1 MRDARA
7 LSPDPPPAAPPPA
20 TDASA
25 ARIHLTLL
33 LVQLSFG
40 GFHVVAKA
48 ALSSLSPLALVGLR
62 VVFATPFL
70 MLIAWRRDRV
80 IPHRRDLPMLAFLG
94 FLGVFGNQILF
105 IEGLRLT
112 TATNA
117 SILMTSLPV
126 FAAATAVLLG
136 IEQLAPRR
144 LAGILLSVT
153 GALVL
158 VNPFRFTADRE
169 MAWGNLMILGNAL
182 CYALFLVLQR
192 PLLQRIPWR
201 TLIAWSFLFGG
212 GGVLL
217 VSLPSLASLHA
228 AEVPAGAWWGVAYI
242 VGLAT
247 VFAYSANTWAVR
259 RSSPALVA
267 AYGTLQPLVAA
278 LLAVAFLGERFG
290 WIEGLGFALIA
301 AGLWLVS
308 TTARTLR
315 TRPKTRRT
323 HGP

>member
-1 MRDARA
+1 MSDAA
-7 LSPDPPPAAPPPA
+7 TSPTATAPPAE
-20 TDASA
+20 ASVL
-25 ARIHLTLL
+25 RVHLTLL
-33 LVQLSFG
+33 LVQLAFG

-48 ALSSLSPLALVGLR
+48 ALASLSPLALAGLR
-62 VVFATPFL
+62 VGIATPFL
-70 MLIAWRRDRV
+70 VWLAWRRDRV
-80 IPHRRDLPMLAFLG
+80 IPELRDLPMLAFLG

-126 FAAATAVLLG
+126 FAAATAVLLR
-136 IEQLAPRR
+136 IERLAPRR

-158 VNPFRFTADRE
+158 VNPFRFTADRD
-169 MAWGNLMILGNAL
+169 MTIGNLMILGNAL

-201 TLIAWSFLFGG
+201 TLIAWSFVFGG

-217 VSLPSLASLHA
+217 VSLPSLAALQP
-228 AEVPAGAWWGVAYI
+228 AEVPASAWWGVAYI
-242 VGLAT
+242 VALAT

-259 RSSPALVA
+259 RSSLALVA
-267 AYGTLQPLVAA
+267 AYGTLQPLVAV
-278 LLAVAFLGERFG
+278 LLAASFLGERFG
-290 WIEGLGFALIA
+290 WIEGLGFALIV

-308 TTARTLR
+308 ATSTPR
-315 TRPKTRRT
+315 
-323 HGP
+323 

>member
-7 LSPDPPPAAPPPA
+7 LSPQPPPADTAPVQEIPV
-20 TDASA
+20 
-25 ARIHLTLL
+25 ARVHLTLL
-33 LVQLSFG
+33 LVQASFG

-48 ALSSLSPLALVGLR
+48 VLSSLPPLALAGLR
-62 VVFATPFL
+62 VGIATPFL
-70 MLIAWRRDRV
+70 VLLAWRRDRV
-80 IPHRRDLPMLAFLG
+80 IPERRDLPMLAFLG

-126 FAAATAVLLG
+126 FAAATAMLLG
-136 IEQLAPRR
+136 IERLAPRR
-144 LAGILLSVT
+144 LAGILLSVA

-169 MAWGNLMILGNAL
+169 LALGNLMILGNAL

-192 PLLQRIPWR
+192 PLLQRLPWR

-217 VSLPSLASLHA
+217 ASLPSLGALRP

-242 VGLAT
+242 VVLAT

-267 AYGTLQPLVAA
+267 AYGTLQPLVAV
-278 LLAVAFLGERFG
+278 LLAVALLGERFG
-290 WIEGLGFALIA
+290 WIEGLGFALILT
-301 AGLWLVS
+301 GLWQVS
-308 TTARTLR
+308 SART
-315 TRPKTRRT
+315 
-323 HGP
+323 

>member
-1 MRDARA
+1 MRDAGD
-7 LSPDPPPAAPPPA
+7 LSPQTTPAAAAPA
-20 TDASA
+20 AETSA

-33 LVQLSFG
+33 LVQASFG

-48 ALSSLSPLALVGLR
+48 VLSSLSPLALAGLR
-62 VVFATPFL
+62 VGLATPFL
-70 MLIAWRRDRV
+70 VYLAWRRDRM
-80 IPHRRDLPMLAFLG
+80 IPQRRDMPMLAFLG

-117 SILMTSLPV
+117 AILMTSLPV
-126 FAAATAVLLG
+126 FAAATAVLLR
-136 IEQLAPRR
+136 IERLAPRR
-144 LAGILLSVT
+144 LAGILLSVV

-158 VNPFRFTADRE
+158 VNPFRFTADPE
-169 MAWGNLMILGNAL
+169 MAVGNLMILGNAL

-217 VSLPSLASLHA
+217 ASLPALGALRP
-228 AEVPAGAWWGVAYI
+228 AEVPASAWWGVAYI
-242 VGLAT
+242 VALAT
-247 VFAYSANTWAVR
+247 IFAYSANTWAVR

-267 AYGTLQPLVAA
+267 AYGTLQPLVAV

-290 WIEGLGFALIA
+290 WIEGLGFALIV

-308 TTARTLR
+308 TARA
-315 TRPKTRRT
+315 
-323 HGP
+323 

>member
-1 MRDARA
+1 MSDAA
-7 LSPDPPPAAPPPA
+7 IPPTATAPPAE
-20 TDASA
+20 ASVL
-25 ARIHLTLL
+25 RVHLTLL
-33 LVQLSFG
+33 LVQLAFG

-48 ALSSLSPLALVGLR
+48 ALASLSPLALAGLR
-62 VVFATPFL
+62 VGIATPFL
-70 MLIAWRRDRV
+70 VWLAWRRDRV
-80 IPHRRDLPMLAFLG
+80 IPELRDLPMLAFLG

-126 FAAATAVLLG
+126 FAAATAVLLR
-136 IEQLAPRR
+136 IERLAPRR
-144 LAGILLSVT
+144 LAGILLSVA

-158 VNPFRFTADRE
+158 VNPFRFSADRS
-169 MAWGNLMILGNAL
+169 MTIGNLMILGNAL

-192 PLLQRIPWR
+192 PLLQRLPWR
-201 TLIAWSFLFGG
+201 TLIAWSFIFGG

-217 VSLPSLASLHA
+217 VSLPSLAVLHP
-228 AEVPAGAWWGVAYI
+228 AEVPASAWWGVAYI
-242 VGLAT
+242 VVLAT

-267 AYGTLQPLVAA
+267 AYGTLQPLVAV
-278 LLAVAFLGERFG
+278 LLAASFLGERFG
-290 WIEGLGFALIA
+290 WIEGLGFALIV

-308 TTARTLR
+308 ATSK
-315 TRPKTRRT
+315 RP
-323 HGP
+323 

>member
-1 MRDARA
+1 MRDATA
-7 LSPDPPPAAPPPA
+7 PPTAAPPPA
-20 TDASA
+20 DASA

-33 LVQLSFG
+33 LVQLAFG
-40 GFHVVAKA
+40 GFHAVAKA
-48 ALSSLSPLALVGLR
+48 TLASLSPLALAGLR
-62 VVFATPFL
+62 VGLATPFL
-70 MLIAWRRDRV
+70 VWLAWRRDRV
-80 IPHRRDLPMLAFLG
+80 IPDRRDLPMLALLG

-105 IEGLRLT
+105 ITGLRLT

-136 IEQLAPRR
+136 IERLAPRR
-144 LAGILLSVT
+144 LAGILLSVA

-158 VNPFRFTADRE
+158 VNPLRFTAAPD
-169 MAWGNLMILGNAL
+169 MAIGNLLILGNAL

-201 TLIAWSFLFGG
+201 TLIAWSFVFGG

-217 VSLPSLASLHA
+217 VSLPSLARLDA
-228 AEVPAGAWWGVAYI
+228 AAVPASAWWGVAYI
-242 VGLAT
+242 VALAT
-247 VFAYSANTWAVR
+247 VFAYAANTWAVR

-278 LLAVAFLGERFG
+278 VLATGFLGERLG
-290 WIEGLGFALIA
+290 WVEGVGFALIA

-308 TTARTLR
+308 APPR
-315 TRPKTRRT
+315 RP
-323 HGP
+323 

>member
-1 MRDARA
+1 MGVSSPACMRDAEA
-7 LSPDPPPAAPPPA
+7 LSPPPAAP
-20 TDASA
+20 ASQTTA
-25 ARIHLTLL
+25 ARVHLTLL

-48 ALSSLSPLALVGLR
+48 VLSSLSPLALAGLR
-62 VVFATPFL
+62 VILATPFL
-70 MLIAWRRDRV
+70 LYLAWRRDRV
-80 IPHRRDLPMLAFLG
+80 IPQRRDLPRLALLG
-94 FLGVFGNQILF
+94 GLGVFGNQILF

-126 FAAATAVLLG
+126 FAAATAVLLR
-136 IEQLAPRR
+136 IERLSPRR
-144 LAGILLSVT
+144 LAGILLSVA

-169 MAWGNLMILGNAL
+169 MAVGNLMILGNAL

-228 AEVPAGAWWGVAYI
+228 AEVPAKAWWGVAYI
-242 VGLAT
+242 VVLAT
-247 VFAYSANTWAVR
+247 VFSYSANTWAVR

-267 AYGTLQPLVAA
+267 AYGTLQPLVAV

-290 WIEGLGFALIA
+290 WIEGLGFTLIV

-308 TTARTLR
+308 TV
-315 TRPKTRRT
+315 KS
-323 HGP
+323 